1 MSHCRILIGGNMEEF
16 HYDKNDSY
24 ESNFNRW
31 HAMNNKERD
40 IFNEP
45 KLSPLE
51 ARAVFDDLYSD
62 LCFRQQQYS

>member
-1 MSHCRILIGGNMEEF
+1 MEEF

-40 IFNEP
+40 VYNEP

-51 ARAVFDDLYSD
+51 ARAVFDDLYSE
-62 LCFRQQQYS
+62 LCSHQRQYS